1 MLSILTTLLSLLKVL
16 FVSRRLTQVSE
27 PFPQRF
33 PVCTWR
39 VTPDFQVAVYSLRK
53 SLRRN
58 FQLPSCSRLQQWQ
71 LCQQINRTVH
81 FKTISWFHFVFRKWF
96 QVFFHTAA
104 LKTLI
109 ADSFQSTR
117 VRKENDPIFG
127 RQREESPAQGFHRD
141 VEKDQGSAKVKV
153 PKQSSQSGL
162 NARGSVTQ
170 VRSHYKN
177 KKKGSFKDT
186 FKNHETVIHS
196 AM

>member
-71 LCQQINRTVH
+71 LCQQINRTVP
-81 FKTISWFHFVFRKWF
+81 FKTISWFRPPF
-96 QVFFHTAA
+96 QFCFSLKGNGFKFFHTTA
-104 LKTLI
+104 LKTLL
-109 ADSFQSTR
+109 DR
-117 VRKENDPIFG
+117 
-127 RQREESPAQGFHRD
+127 RQPSIHKGPKGKWPNLRQTKRRITGPGF
-141 VEKDQGSAKVKV
+141 S
-153 PKQSSQSGL
+153 
-162 NARGSVTQ
+162 
-170 VRSHYKN
+170 
-177 KKKGSFKDT
+177 
-186 FKNHETVIHS
+186 
-196 AM
+196 